1 LLSIGILCLSGCGKS
16 EPLTDKYDMYKTTA
30 FYNMMSTEDTSSE
43 RKVSFFASDLCVSD
57 GLDIGTD
64 RTASQVAYGSGV
76 FNLDTNQ
83 ITYSQNIYEKLY
95 PASTTK
101 ILTAY
106 VALKYGD
113 LSQVIVASDNATNQE
128 SDASVCGLK
137 TGDQMTLEQLLYGL
151 MLRSGNDAAI
161 AIAEGVGGSVEGFAE
176 LMNKEAQ
183 AMGATK
189 SHFVNPHGYPNE
201 DHYTTVYDMYLFFQT
216 ALDDPRF
223 EQIITTNNYTCN
235 YTTASGEAATLEW
248 TSTNRYLNGTEAV
261 PSGVTILG
269 GKTGTTNAAGYCL
282 VLYSKN
288 ELNQRI
294 ISIVMKADCRNNL
307 YYYMNQLLYSFANVN

>member
-1 LLSIGILCLSGCGKS
+1 MSVLFLTGCGKTA
-16 EPLTDKYDMYKTTA
+16 PLTDKYDMYKTTSY
-30 FYNMMSTEDTSSE
+30 YNMMSTEDTSSE
-43 RKVSFFASDLCVSD
+43 RKVSFFASDLCISD
-57 GLDIGTD
+57 GVDIGTD
-64 RTASQVAYGSGV
+64 QTASQVALGSGV

-83 ITYSQNIYEKLY
+83 ITYSQNIYQKLY

-113 LSQVIVASDNATNQE
+113 LSQTIIVSENATNQE

-151 MLRSGNDAAI
+151 LLRSGNDAAI
-161 AIAEGVGGSVEGFAE
+161 AIAEGVGGTVEGFAE
-176 LMNKEAQ
+176 LMNKEAKSL
-183 AMGATK
+183 GATK
-189 SHFVNPHGYPNE
+189 SHFVNPHGYPND
-201 DHYTTVYDMYLFFQT
+201 DHYTTVYDMYLMFQA
-216 ALDDPRF
+216 ALNDPRF
-223 EQIITTNNYTCN
+223 EQIITANSYTVNYLN
-235 YTTASGEAATLEW
+235 SNGEAASMDW
-248 TSTNRYLNGTEAV
+248 TSTNRYLNGVETI

-288 ELNQRI
+288 ASDQRI
-294 ISIVMKADCRNNL
+294 VSIVMKADCRNNL